1 MNMVSEAVCAIY
13 IVSLCFVGYPA
24 VPFIAWCGL
33 YVILDRPTETSEL
46 DELIT
51 IRFKR
56 RNSRKGKH
64 K

>member
-1 MNMVSEAVCAIY
+1 MVFEADCAIY

-33 YVILDRPTETSEL
+33 YVILDRSTETSEL
-46 DELIT
+46 DELI
-51 IRFKR
+51 IKKEKKG

>member
-1 MNMVSEAVCAIY
+1 MVSEAVCAIY

-33 YVILDRPTETSEL
+33 YVILDRSTETSEL
-46 DELIT
+46 DELI
-51 IRFKR
+51 IKKEKKG